1 MLDSTMNLYL
11 NKISGKK
18 YYLREDGVFSS
29 KLASDLK
36 LLIGLYRKTMITE
49 KNSQLQSEFRKILEG
64 LGHPSNVYIEEMKEV
79 EEPNAFCTIGST
91 LYYTK
96 GLKKLLTKRELMAVL
111 LHEYNHFR
119 GFHVY
124 ISMIQ
129 SISSKPLAV
138 LIGSKYMKNKALTT
152 ATKVKTFLLVLSFL
166 FIYSIGFNITV
177 GRLMEYTSD
186 GFAAKSGY
194 GDDLIS
200 GLKKLE
206 AWYKK
211 RMGKPG
217 RVEEILIRILM
228 AIDEHPSLEDRI
240 EYILKHKKDPNELTE
255 EK

>member
-1 MLDSTMNLYL
+1 
-11 NKISGKK
+11 
-18 YYLREDGVFSS
+18 
-29 KLASDLK
+29 
-36 LLIGLYRKTMITE
+36 MITE
-49 KNSQLQSEFRKILEG
+49 TNTQLQSEFRKILKE
-64 LGHPSNVYIEEMKEV
+64 LGHPANVSIEEMKEI

-96 GLKKLLTKRELMAVL
+96 GLKKILTKRELMAVL

-129 SISSKPLAV
+129 QLASKPLA
-138 LIGSKYMKNKALTT
+138 LIIISKYLKNKSMTSA
-152 ATKVKTFLLVLSFL
+152 VKIKAFLLILSFL
-166 FIYSIGFNITV
+166 FIYSVGFNITV

-217 RVEEILIRILM
+217 PVEEILIRILM

-255 EK
+255 ENK